1 LHRAA
6 DRWGHRDLIFVRDQR
21 LRASMERE
29 ALILKKMIPVLVVED
44 EALIAEVVARALER
58 EGLAVEIVAD
68 SDAALRAITDRR
80 YDLIVL
86 DLMLPGRDGLEV
98 CREIR
103 RTDRRT
109 PIIMLTARDA
119 LEDKVLG
126 LDSGADDYVTKPF
139 ELEELSARVRSL
151 LRRTHPISSTRR
163 EVAGLVIDGDS
174 REARLQGRLIPLTDT
189 EFRLLEH
196 LMRRAGEVCRRQ
208 ELLEQVWGYHFDPG
222 SNVVD
227 VFIRR
232 LRHKLDAARRD
243 PGPVRTVQQSAPE
256 PGLPHIE
263 TVRGIGYRLS
273 S

>member
-1 LHRAA
+1 
-6 DRWGHRDLIFVRDQR
+6 VR
-21 LRASMERE
+21 
-29 ALILKKMIPVLVVED
+29 VLVVED
-44 EALIAEVVARALER
+44 EPLIAEAVARALER
-58 EGLAVEIVAD
+58 EQLAVRIVAD
-68 SDAALRAITDRR
+68 GHAALSAVDTAA

-103 RTDRRT
+103 QQDSKT
-109 PIIMLTARDA
+109 PIIMLTARDS

-139 ELEELSARVRSL
+139 ELDELLARVRSL
-151 LRRTHPISSTRR
+151 LRRAHPASPSRV
-163 EVAGLVIDGDS
+163 EVAGLAIDANS
-174 REARLQGRLIPLTDT
+174 REARLHGQPVLLTDT

-196 LMRRAGEVCRRQ
+196 LMRRVGEVCRRQ
-208 ELLEQVWGYHFDPG
+208 ELLEQVWGYQFDPG

-232 LRHKLDAARRD
+232 LRHKLSAAESESEAA
-243 PGPVRTVQQSAPE
+243 GPIRPSETARQ
-256 PGLPHIE
+256 LPRVE

-273 S
+273 I

>member
-1 LHRAA
+1 
-6 DRWGHRDLIFVRDQR
+6 VR
-21 LRASMERE
+21 
-29 ALILKKMIPVLVVED
+29 VLVVED
-44 EALIAEVVARALER
+44 EPLIAEVVSRALQR
-58 EGLAVEIVAD
+58 EGLAVEISVD
-68 SDAALRAITDRR
+68 GDAALGAVHARS

-103 RTDRRT
+103 RTDGRT
-109 PIIMLTARDA
+109 PIIMLTARDS

-139 ELEELSARVRSL
+139 ELEELLARVRSL
-151 LRRTHPISSTRR
+151 LRRAHPVSPTRLER
-163 EVAGLVIDGDS
+163 GGLSLDGSS
-174 REARLQGRLIPLTDT
+174 REAFLHGRPVWLTDT

-208 ELLEQVWGYHFDPG
+208 ELLEHVWGYYFDPG

-232 LRHKLDAARRD
+232 LRHKLDAAIKSAGLTA
-243 PGPVRTVQQSAPE
+243 PASEPAAGGPVPR
-256 PGLPHIE
+256 IE
-263 TVRGIGYRLS
+263 TIRGIGYRLPR
-273 S
+273 

>member
-1 LHRAA
+1 MR
-6 DRWGHRDLIFVRDQR
+6 
-21 LRASMERE
+21 
-29 ALILKKMIPVLVVED
+29 VLVVED
-44 EALIAEVVARALER
+44 EPLIAEVVARALER
-58 EGLAVEIVAD
+58 EGLSVEIMAD
-68 SDAALRAITDRR
+68 GEAALDTAGTGSH
-80 YDLIVL
+80 DLIVL
-86 DLMLPGRDGLEV
+86 DLMLPGRSGLEV

-103 RTDRRT
+103 RRDGKT

-139 ELEELSARVRSL
+139 ELEELLARVRSL
-151 LRRTHPISSTRR
+151 LRRARPASPARL
-163 EVAGLVIDGDS
+163 EFDGLFLDGNA
-174 REARLQGRLIPLTDT
+174 REARLQGRLIAFTDT

-196 LMRRAGEVCRRQ
+196 LMRHAGEVCRRQ

-232 LRHKLDAARRD
+232 LRHKLDAGGRAE
-243 PGPVRTVQQSAPE
+243 GPPASEASLRTDLSP
-256 PGLPHIE
+256 PRIE

-273 S
+273 T